1 MVHKARPDQA
11 AHFEFEDDGTPEGQ
25 RKAPPAKGRL
35 QNKGMGLYRDHVTHS
50 TSDDEGDNAYEGDS
64 KRPLGDVTTAV
75 RNENRKKDFGAQW
88 EINDNS
94 PAADNTT
101 FDKSGNGKI
110 LKSAMATNWEMYEQS
125 PEQSKKENVNSRAIK
140 TAGNGMGGR
149 KGTGATWSFGGGEE
163 EEYTAPVQKPRK
175 NARAAEANASH
186 WDF

>member
-11 AHFEFEDDGTPEGQ
+11 AHFEFEDDGTPEAQ

-50 TSDDEGDNAYEGDS
+50 TSDDEGDDAYQGDS
-64 KRPLGDVTTAV
+64 KQPLGDVTSTV

-88 EINDNS
+88 EMNDDS
-94 PAADNTT
+94 PAADKTT
-101 FDKSGNGKI
+101 SKSGNGKI
-110 LKSAMATNWEMYEQS
+110 LKNMATNWEVYEQ
-125 PEQSKKENVNSRAIK
+125 PLQQSKKENIERPIK
-140 TAGNGMGGR
+140 TSGNGMGGR
-149 KGTGATWSFGGGEE
+149 KGTGASWSFGGGEE
-163 EEYTAPVQKPRK
+163 EEYNAPARKPRM